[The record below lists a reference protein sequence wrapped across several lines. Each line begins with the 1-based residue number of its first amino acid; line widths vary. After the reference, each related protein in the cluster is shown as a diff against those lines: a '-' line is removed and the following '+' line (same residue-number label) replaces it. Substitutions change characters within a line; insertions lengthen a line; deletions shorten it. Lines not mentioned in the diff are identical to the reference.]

1 MDIIKYL
8 KQQNANQNDEKQDIT
23 IKFAILEMLNNFTG
37 KLKDGD
43 KNYKGKFDIPN
54 LSEENDTDEI
64 DVSEALISY
73 A

>member
-1 MDIIKYL
+1 
-8 KQQNANQNDEKQDIT
+8 
-23 IKFAILEMLNNFTG
+23 MLNNFTG